1 MAETITKK
9 EVMDFIETLTT
20 FVVTINKK
28 MLVIDEE
35 EVQHIQPSIT
45 YLEQAEMNLAG
56 YILKLENELPRRIN
70 KDDLIRIFTKYGMFR
85 TYTMREQI
93 AGKVS

>member
-35 EVQHIQPSIT
+35 EV
-45 YLEQAEMNLAG
+45 
-56 YILKLENELPRRIN
+56 
-70 KDDLIRIFTKYGMFR
+70 
-85 TYTMREQI
+85 
-93 AGKVS
+93 

>member
-1 MAETITKK
+1 
-9 EVMDFIETLTT
+9 
-20 FVVTINKK
+20 
-28 MLVIDEE
+28 
-35 EVQHIQPSIT
+35 
-45 YLEQAEMNLAG
+45 MNLAG

-93 AGKVS
+93 AGKVA